1 VATLQQWQAIIDH
14 PNQKDNAY
22 ADTSTTQDDA
32 FWRTMV
38 RDMYLNDKET
48 RRASPSD
55 HVLFNQYF
63 EMIAFE
69 RYVGVEGEA
78 IDWPKAEKVMATV
91 HTATY
96 NYCFFVTE
104 KGYFGLGN
112 PDTQVGDQVWV
123 LIGGKVPFVLRPV
136 VDDDGTSS
144 FDNSF
149 QLVSDCY
156 LHGIMDGEAMA
167 DGDDDQR
174 NEQYVFLV

>member
-1 VATLQQWQAIIDH
+1 
-14 PNQKDNAY
+14 
-22 ADTSTTQDDA
+22 
-32 FWRTMV
+32 MV

-69 RYVGVEGEA
+69 RYVSVEGEA
-78 IDWPKAEKVMATV
+78 LDWPKAEKVMATV
-91 HTATY
+91 HTAAY
-96 NYCFFVTE
+96 NHRFFVTE

-112 PDTQVGDQVWV
+112 PDTQAGDQVWI

-136 VDDDGTSS
+136 ADNDGTSS
-144 FDNSF
+144 FDTSF
-149 QLVSDCY
+149 RLVSDCY

-167 DGDDDQR
+167 DDDGDES